1 MWVGA
6 AAAAEPSA
14 WTNPEEQVLQHRIT
28 KLVRELLGDVI
39 VKAPCSACPPPARWG
54 DNRTANLSG

>member
-14 WTNPEEQVLQHRIT
+14 GTNPEEQVLQHRIT

-39 VKAPCSACPPPARWG
+39 VEAPCSACPPPARWG